1 VESKVEQYRGE
12 TQMLHFDTD
21 DRNQV
26 LAAMV
31 LKAEWDHLAEGLLPP
46 SRLALRPVCY
56 RRLVPTLGHARR
68 PNVNNTQALRPHD
81 PADA

>member
-1 VESKVEQYRGE
+1 VVEPAIVSFAREVLAPLWDSVESKVEQYRGG

-46 SRLALRPVCY
+46 SRLALRP
-56 RRLVPTLGHARR
+56 
-68 PNVNNTQALRPHD
+68 HD